1 MTCISASMV
10 PSGRREPAWA
20 SGYPVDILQRADDL
34 VHLGQDYYLVGI
46 AAGNYRVCQR
56 IGVCQGLGLAVL
68 TGILI
73 GDDGGLYALSSIF
86 LVFMIRSV
94 SGLPKPS

>member
-1 MTCISASMV
+1 M
-10 PSGRREPAWA
+10 A

-46 AAGNYRVCQR
+46 AAGYYRVCQR

-73 GDDGGLYALSSIF
+73 GDDGGLYALKLDLLGVQDKVGIGVAEAF
-86 LVFMIRSV
+86 LIYDNAVNIQQAAE
-94 SGLPKPS
+94 L